1 MDWLEQELKQALARQ
16 EPDPGFDDRVR
27 RRQVRV
33 MPRAIERWA
42 AIAAMLVVGVAAGEG
57 YRWHRGQVAKEQVM
71 MAMRIAGDRLN
82 RVQVQ
87 LVRGSRQ

>member
-1 MDWLEQELKQALARQ
+1 MDWLEQELNAALARK
-16 EPDPGFDDRVR
+16 EPDPGFDARVR

-33 MPRAIERWA
+33 MPRWV
-42 AIAAMLVVGVAAGEG
+42 AIAATLVVGIGAGEG
-57 YRWHRGQVAKEQVM
+57 YRWHEGQKAKEQVM

-87 LVRGSRQ
+87 LERGSRQ